1 MRADRAKKIQG
12 IDLKSK
18 TPARTDRTRQHKA
31 VNLDSRFV
39 RSSINIRIYAIFAT
53 FETNKLNELDLKT
66 KFAKSTALEKKGHR
80 ERNLGGFGGVSV
92 VSYLRKRLQILGF

>member
-18 TPARTDRTRQHKA
+18 TPARTDPSRQQKA
-31 VNLDSRFV
+31 VNLDSRFL
-39 RSSINIRIYAIFAT
+39 RSSRNVRDRAIFAT
-53 FETNKLNELDLKT
+53 FWASKINELDLKT

-80 ERNLGGFGGVSV
+80 DSNLGGFGGVEV
-92 VSYLRKRLQILGF
+92 VSYLRKSPQILGF